1 MKIKNKLDK
10 TALQNELNK
19 LLNLYNSKKLEESE
33 TKAEELIKKF
43 PKVPGLKNIL
53 GLINSEKRNFINAIR
68 NFEDAIKIDSNFS
81 MAYINLGNVY
91 KLQGRKDL
99 AIKNYK
105 IAIEKNPNSSMA
117 YNNLGNIYKINNELN
132 KSIDAYKAAIKI
144 DPKQFVIHNNLGI
157 AHKILG
163 NFNDA
168 KECFAK
174 TIKIKPDF
182 YFAYRNLGQV
192 IKWKKSDNNFKNL
205 EKVYYNHKKKDVMKR
220 EMAFTLA
227 KAYEDIKDYKSTYNC
242 LTEGNLLAKNLINYS
257 IKKDKVLFIQI
268 KKTFNLNLYNKYQLK
283 KNTIKNRNIPIFIV
297 GMPRSGTT
305 LLEQIL
311 SKHPKIFASGETEIL
326 SELTSKYFLNKNG
339 ELLFKDS
346 FDLKAEY
353 LNEIGLEYINRLKA
367 ISDNS
372 IYLTDKLP
380 FNFKW
385 IGLIKLIL
393 PNAKIIHCQRNSK
406 DICFSIFKNFFYS
419 NGVGFAYSFDD
430 IIEYYSLYKDLML
443 HWNLNIPN
451 FIYNIRYEDLIHN
464 TKTEVQKLLRYL
476 ELNWDEKCLNF
487 YDSNRPVHTLSD
499 TQVRKPIYK
508 DSIQNWKYFEK
519 YLPKIFTSLNN

>member
-220 EMAFTLA
+220 E
-227 KAYEDIKDYKSTYNC
+227 
-242 LTEGNLLAKNLINYS
+242 
-257 IKKDKVLFIQI
+257 
-268 KKTFNLNLYNKYQLK
+268 
-283 KNTIKNRNIPIFIV
+283 
-297 GMPRSGTT
+297 
-305 LLEQIL
+305 
-311 SKHPKIFASGETEIL
+311 
-326 SELTSKYFLNKNG
+326 
-339 ELLFKDS
+339 
-346 FDLKAEY
+346 
-353 LNEIGLEYINRLKA
+353 
-367 ISDNS
+367 
-372 IYLTDKLP
+372 
-380 FNFKW
+380 
-385 IGLIKLIL
+385 
-393 PNAKIIHCQRNSK
+393 
-406 DICFSIFKNFFYS
+406 
-419 NGVGFAYSFDD
+419 
-430 IIEYYSLYKDLML
+430 
-443 HWNLNIPN
+443 
-451 FIYNIRYEDLIHN
+451 
-464 TKTEVQKLLRYL
+464 
-476 ELNWDEKCLNF
+476 
-487 YDSNRPVHTLSD
+487 
-499 TQVRKPIYK
+499 
-508 DSIQNWKYFEK
+508 
-519 YLPKIFTSLNN
+519 